1 MKYHTKNLWWRDLKK
16 SILQF
21 IPMIG
26 SHAFLK
32 VLWWNIVHK
41 SRGNIVLKIEQDHVN
56 MKEWERDRE
65 IEREREREK
74 EGIAIMCYFFYSTL
88 HSHTTFSELVVMAK
102 KYFGCLLSLI
112 SIPLEFCRLFW
123 KKKLCAHICI
133 KDVNVIITAFIS
145 LPYIHVSA

>member
-1 MKYHTKNLWWRDLKK
+1 MKWFQN

-56 MKEWERDRE
+56 MKEWERENRE
-65 IEREREREK
+65 RKREREK

-88 HSHTTFSELVVMAK
+88 HSHTTFSGLVVLAK
-102 KYFGCLLSLI
+102 KYFVAFFRKSLSH
-112 SIPLEFCRLFW
+112 SSFVVFSE
-123 KKKLCAHICI
+123 KKTLRTYLH
-133 KDVNVIITAFIS
+133 
-145 LPYIHVSA
+145 

>member
-1 MKYHTKNLWWRDLKK
+1 MKYHTKNLHLWWRDLKK

-56 MKEWERDRE
+56 MKEWERER
-65 IEREREREK
+65 EREREREK
-74 EGIAIMCYFFYSTL
+74 EGIAIMCYFFTPLCILTL
-88 HSHTTFSELVVMAK
+88 HTTFSELVVMAK

-123 KKKLCAHICI
+123 KKNFAHI
-133 KDVNVIITAFIS
+133 
-145 LPYIHVSA
+145 SALKMSM

>member
-1 MKYHTKNLWWRDLKK
+1 MKWFQN

-56 MKEWERDRE
+56 MKEWES
-65 IEREREREK
+65 EREREREKEKEREK

-88 HSHTTFSELVVMAK
+88 HSHTTFSGLVVLAK
-102 KYFGCLLSLI
+102 KYFVAFFRKSLSH
-112 SIPLEFCRLFW
+112 SSFVVFSE
-123 KKKLCAHICI
+123 KKNFAHI
-133 KDVNVIITAFIS
+133 
-145 LPYIHVSA
+145 SALKMSM

>member
-56 MKEWERDRE
+56 MKEWERKR
-65 IEREREREK
+65 ERERERERRRALQSCVTFLLHFAFSHYILRASSY
-74 EGIAIMCYFFYSTL
+74 GIEVFWLPSFVNLYPTR
-88 HSHTTFSELVVMAK
+88 V
-102 KYFGCLLSLI
+102 LSSFL
-112 SIPLEFCRLFW
+112 

>member
-1 MKYHTKNLWWRDLKK
+1 MNHKEWLGNLIMKYHTKNLHLWWRDLKK

-56 MKEWERDRE
+56 MKEWER
-65 IEREREREK
+65 ERERERE
-74 EGIAIMCYFFYSTL
+74 GGHCNHVLLFYSTL

-123 KKKLCAHICI
+123 KKNFAHI
-133 KDVNVIITAFIS
+133 
-145 LPYIHVSA
+145 SALKMSM